1 MSLLSRRALLWG
13 TTGTLGTLAV
23 LGVGSAFAC
32 DRLMTAARTPAE
44 AAARLSAALPEV
56 FAPDR
61 LSAHWPGEESPADLL
76 AELGARPRIAAA
88 LATDCTAT
96 RRAFLR
102 AEIAQDFAAGD
113 ICVTDRLV
121 ASRTECLVAR
131 LCGTAA

>member
-1 MSLLSRRALLWG
+1 MSLISRRALLWG
-13 TTGTLGTLAV
+13 TTGTLGALAA

-32 DRLMTAARTPAE
+32 NRMLAAARGPAE
-44 AAARLSAALPEV
+44 AATRLSGALTEV

-61 LSAHWPGEESPADLL
+61 LAAHWPGTESPAALL
-76 AELGARPRIAAA
+76 DALRARPRIAAA
-88 LATDCTAT
+88 LATDCPAT
-96 RRAFLR
+96 RRALLR

-131 LCGTAA
+131 LCHTAA